1 MQNGSQSQDLILKIL
16 NRQSDKTD
24 WIIHSLGRTEEQL
37 RAGHRLH
44 EQLIDQQQRHGQ
56 AIDRLGRTQ
65 ASLRQ
70 DLRKVQKRSTAPCT
84 MPDSLKATR
93 ELVDE
98 YWQYLMLA
106 GVVAGK
112 VAHWLL
118 DHLAFFASN

>member
-1 MQNGSQSQDLILKIL
+1 MHNGSHPQDLILKIL

-56 AIDRLGRTQ
+56 AIDRLGRNQ
-65 ASLRQ
+65 ASLRR
-70 DLRKVQKRSTAPCT
+70 DLRKVQKRSQMSWT

-98 YWQYLMLA
+98 YWQYIMLA
-106 GVVAGK
+106 GVVVGK
-112 VAHWLL
+112 VAQWLAN
-118 DHLAFFASN
+118 HLGFFVSN